1 MAQKSG
7 NNSRPQK
14 RQTELILEESMEKDV
29 REPGD
34 YFFKFQFFVH
44 QLTMIRDFYNV
55 RRPSVAVRFLDF
67 PTLVIEGELT
77 QDGRLIFEKGKSTSF
92 KMHSE
97 DLKMG
102 LLNKPF
108 FVMFIDADT
117 QK

>member
-1 MAQKSG
+1 M
-7 NNSRPQK
+7 
-14 RQTELILEESMEKDV
+14 QTQLIVEESMESGVHDV
-29 REPGD
+29 REPGE

-55 RRPSVAVRFLDF
+55 KRPAVAVRFLDF
-67 PTLVIEGELT
+67 PTLVIQGELMP
-77 QDGRLIFEKGKSTSF
+77 DGRLQFEKGKSTSF

-97 DLKMG
+97 DLRKG